1 MSEKTPVILVVE
13 DAAPIRMLLKAG
25 LTKAGYRIVEAVN
38 GREGVTAFEQHR
50 PQLVLMDVN
59 MPEMDGF
66 ESCRGIRALETAYRT
81 PVVMLT
87 GSDDIDSINQAFEAG
102 ATDFIAKPINLPLLL
117 QRIRYALRDAEREA
131 TLRRVQQQQN
141 NARKLAGL
149 AYWELDPT
157 QGQIQWTSEAVNMLP
172 WMQPLPQTAQAL
184 AEIVVP
190 SERKR
195 LQDAIHNAVDNR
207 LSFDIELQCLDQEQ
221 CEHVLRIVGQGDADQ
236 RVFGAVQDLTLQ
248 RSLEHQAY
256 YLNYHDAVTGLPNRT
271 LFLQSLT
278 DLLQRTPKTQQLAVL
293 VIEVQRLQEI
303 TDAYGQDLADTL
315 LRLVGGELRQL
326 AGEGVICARLQG
338 GRFGTVISVPEHFDS
353 QSVQRYFEQQLQAL
367 DRNWIVEGRELYLNF
382 IGGISSSKNEANDAG
397 LLLRMAKS
405 AQRSLRPDG
414 CITLAFYQQQH
425 DRSLHEMLDLESDLR
440 RAVEQEQFHLVYQP
454 QLDLASQQ
462 IVGVEAL
469 LRWVCPHRGFV
480 SPAEFIPAL
489 EEMGLITVL
498 GEWILNEAC
507 RQQAQWVREGLDLRM
522 GINLSAVQFQQ
533 PDLSMQIEAAVHNSG
548 ADRERIELEITE
560 SMAMGDPEQT
570 IAVLHRLR
578 EAGFK
583 IAIDDFGVG
592 FSSLEYLLK
601 FPLDTLKIDRAF
613 VTDVA
618 GTRRDRAIVRALT
631 NLCTGLG
638 MTTIAEGVETQRQC
652 DYLDALGA
660 TEIQGYLLSR
670 PLPGDALFSFVQR
683 FREQGWN
690 AVETTS

>member
-1 MSEKTPVILVVE
+1 MSEQLPVILVVE

-25 LTKAGYRIVEAVN
+25 LTKAGYRVVEAAN
-38 GREGVTAFEQHR
+38 GREGIAAFSQHR

-149 AYWELDPT
+149 AYWELDPAN
-157 QGQIQWTSEAVNMLP
+157 GQIQWTSEAGKMLP
-172 WMQPLPQTAQAL
+172 WMEPLPLTPRSL
-184 AEIVVP
+184 SEMVVP
-190 SERKR
+190 GERKR
-195 LQDAIHNAVDNR
+195 LQDAIQHAVDNR
-207 LSFDIELQCLDQEQ
+207 LSFDIELQCLDAEQ
-221 CEHVLRIVGQGDADQ
+221 CEHVLRIVGQGDADK
-236 RVFGAVQDLTLQ
+236 RVFGAVQDLTQQ
-248 RSLEHQAY
+248 RSLERQAN
-256 YLNYHDAVTGLPNRT
+256 YLYYHDSVTGLPNRA
-271 LFLQSLT
+271 LFLQSLA
-278 DLLQRTPKTQQLAVL
+278 DLLQRTPKTQQIVVL
-293 VIEVQRLQEI
+293 VIEVQRIQEI
-303 TDAYGQDLADTL
+303 TDAYGQELADTL
-315 LRLVGGELRQL
+315 LRLVGSELRQL
-326 AGEGVICARLQG
+326 AGEGALCARLQG
-338 GRFGTVISVPEHFDS
+338 GRFGFVRSFPAETGE
-353 QSVQRYFEQQLQAL
+353 QSILYHYEQQLQTL
-367 DRNWIVEGRELYLNF
+367 DRNWIIDGRELYLNF
-382 IGGISSSKNEANDAG
+382 TGGIGSSKAAAEDAG

-405 AQRSLRPDG
+405 AQRSIRPDG
-414 CITLAFYQQQH
+414 AITLALYQKQH
-425 DRSLHEMLDLESDLR
+425 DRSLHELLDLEADLR

-469 LRWVCPHRGFV
+469 LRWVCPQRGFV
-480 SPAEFIPAL
+480 SPAEFIPVL

-507 RQQAQWVREGLDLRM
+507 RQQVRWARAGVDLRM

-533 PDLSMQIEAAVHNSG
+533 PNLTMQIEAAVHNSG
-548 ADRERIELEITE
+548 ADRSRIELEITE
-560 SMAMGDPEQT
+560 SMAMGDPDQT

-592 FSSLEYLLK
+592 FSSLEYLLH

-618 GTRRDRAIVRALT
+618 QTRRDRAIVRALT

-638 MTTIAEGVETQRQC
+638 LTTIAEGVETQRQC

-670 PLPGDALFSFVQR
+670 PLPGQELFEFVQR
-683 FREQGWN
+683 FSEQGWD
-690 AVETTS
+690 AVNG